1 MAEPTDASTFK
12 AWNISGRWR
21 NNRQL
26 LMHDVVLIGIMA
38 VLAGCGMIYEFLLSH
53 YAARV
58 LGATEVAIFGVFTV
72 MIASMGLGAFA
83 AGRLKCPFSGFAWLE
98 LFIGLIGVSSILF
111 IAGLIAFTYV
121 LPSIIA
127 ETYGLQGITLS
138 GGAINTLQWLAKNM
152 PYLIAFILGM
162 LIGAEIPLIARVRES
177 VYGMHLENNTG
188 TIYGADYIGAGIGA
202 LLFVLYLLTMESST
216 AAVIAASANLLAGL
230 LFYFCYRKHIR
241 FSTLLLIGHL
251 LVASVVATIAV
262 KGPTWELEL
271 EDMLYKDQVVTRMMT
286 PYQRVVITK
295 RIIDPAQAPVWYL
308 YINGHTQFSSLDEQ
322 IYHSML
328 TYPAL
333 AASNRRERIL
343 IVGGGDGLAVRDV
356 LRWNPEKVVLLE
368 LDPQII
374 QFFSEPVMQHG
385 EVINRQLLELN
396 QYALQDSRVDI
407 RLGDAFSSVDELLAQ
422 GSIFDTII
430 VDLPDP
436 NHPDLNKLYSSRF
449 YAKLHSLLSGDGAIA
464 IQSTS
469 PFHAKEAFIS
479 IKKTVEHAG
488 FKQTEQYHAN
498 VPSFGEWGWTIA
510 TKAGK
515 SAKHRIE
522 ALPVLPIDD
531 GWITKELMLG
541 AFAFNQGFYDIEPEI
556 QVNRIN
562 SNLIIEY
569 HRKGW
574 AQYNDNQ

>member
-1 MAEPTDASTFK
+1 MSEPSKTPTMSG
-12 AWNISGRWR
+12 WNLLGRWR
-21 NNRQL
+21 SNRRL
-26 LMHDVVLIGIMA
+26 LMHDIILIGIMA

-72 MIASMGLGAFA
+72 MIASMGIGAFA
-83 AGRLKCPFSGFAWLE
+83 AGRLKCAFSSFAWLE

-111 IAGLIAFTYV
+111 IAGLIAFVYL
-121 LPSIIA
+121 LPSMIA
-127 ETYGLQGITLS
+127 ETYGLHGISLS
-138 GGAINTLQWLAKNM
+138 GGVINTLQWLAKNM
-152 PYLIAFILGM
+152 PYLMAFILGV

-177 VYGMHLENNTG
+177 VYGMHLQNNTG

-202 LLFVLYLLTMESST
+202 LLFVLFLLTMESST
-216 AAVIAASANLLAGL
+216 AAVITASANILAGL
-230 LFYFCYRKHIR
+230 LFYICYRKHIR
-241 FSTLLLIGHL
+241 FSTLLLLGHMI
-251 LVASVVATIAV
+251 VASIIVTIAI
-262 KGPTWELEL
+262 KGPSWELEL
-271 EDMLYKDQVVTRMMT
+271 EDMLYKDQVVIRIET
-286 PYQRVVITK
+286 PYQRVVVTK
-295 RIIDPAQAPVWYL
+295 RIIDPAKAPVWYL

-328 TYPAL
+328 TYPAM

-343 IVGGGDGLAVRDV
+343 IVGGGDGLAARDV

-368 LDPQII
+368 LDPQVI
-374 QFFSEPVMQHG
+374 QFFSEPLVQDG
-385 EVINRQLLELN
+385 ETVNLPLLQLN
-396 QYALQDSRVDI
+396 QYALQDSRIDI
-407 RLGDAFSSVDELLAQ
+407 RFGDAFLSVDQLLAQ
-422 GSIFDTII
+422 GSMFDTII

-436 NHPDLNKLYSSRF
+436 SHPDLNKLYSSRF
-449 YAKLHSLLSGDGAIA
+449 YAKLHALLSGDGAIA

-469 PFHAKEAFIS
+469 PYHAKEAFIS

-488 FKQTEQYHAN
+488 FKQAEQYHTN

-510 TKAGK
+510 TKSGK
-515 SAKHRIE
+515 SAKQRLE
-522 ALPVLPIDD
+522 AMPNLPIDD

-562 SNLIIEY
+562 SNLMIEY

-574 AQYNDNQ
+574 AQYNDAQ

>member
-1 MAEPTDASTFK
+1 MAEPIDTPK
-12 AWNISGRWR
+12 GWNIVSRWR
-21 NNRQL
+21 SNRRL

-83 AGRLKCPFSGFAWLE
+83 AARLKCPFSSFAWLE
-98 LFIGLIGVSSILF
+98 LLIGLIGVSSILF
-111 IAGLIAFTYV
+111 IAGLIAFSYV

-127 ETYGLQGITLS
+127 ETYGLHGINLS

-152 PYLIAFILGM
+152 PYLMAFILGM
-162 LIGAEIPLIARVRES
+162 LIGAEIPLIAKVRES

-202 LLFVLYLLTMESST
+202 LIFVLFLLTLESSI

-241 FSTLLLIGHL
+241 FSALLLIGHL
-251 LVASVVATIAV
+251 IVASIVATIAI
-262 KGPTWELEL
+262 KGPSWELAL
-271 EDMLYKDQVVTRMMT
+271 EDMLYKDQVVARMVT
-286 PYQRVVITK
+286 PYQKVVITK
-295 RIIDPAQAPVWYL
+295 RIIDPAKAPVWYL

-322 IYHSML
+322 IYHAML
-328 TYPAL
+328 TYPAML
-333 AASNRRERIL
+333 ASNRRERIL
-343 IVGGGDGLAVRDV
+343 IVGGGDGLALRDV
-356 LRWNPEKVVLLE
+356 LRWNPKSVVLLE

-374 QFFSEPVMQHG
+374 QFFSEPVMQKG
-385 EVINRQLLELN
+385 EVVNRPLLELN
-396 QYALQDSRVDI
+396 EYALQDSRVEVH
-407 RLGDAFSSVDELLAQ
+407 LGDAYGSVDQLLAQ
-422 GSIFDTII
+422 GEMFDTII

-436 NHPDLNKLYSSRF
+436 SHPDLNKLYSSRF
-449 YAKLHSLLSGDGAIA
+449 YAKLHALLSGDGAIA

-469 PFHAKEAFIS
+469 PYHAKEAFIS
-479 IKKTVEHAG
+479 IKKTVKHAG
-488 FKQTEQYHAN
+488 FQRVEQYHAN

-515 SAKHRIE
+515 SAKQRIE
-522 ALPVLPIDD
+522 EYSSLPVND
-531 GWITKELMLG
+531 GWMTRELMLG

-556 QVNRIN
+556 KVNRIN
-562 SNLIIEY
+562 SNQIIEY

-574 AQYNDNQ
+574 AEYNDDQ

>member
-1 MAEPTDASTFK
+1 MAEPTDPPK
-12 AWNISGRWR
+12 GWNLVNRWR
-21 NNRQL
+21 NNRRL

-83 AGRLKCPFSGFAWLE
+83 AAHLKCPFSSFAWLE
-98 LFIGLIGVSSILF
+98 LLIGLIGVSSILF
-111 IAGLIAFTYV
+111 IAGLIAFSYV

-127 ETYGLQGITLS
+127 ETYGLHGINLS

-152 PYLIAFILGM
+152 PYLMAFILGM
-162 LIGAEIPLIARVRES
+162 LIGAEIPLIAKVRES

-202 LLFVLYLLTMESST
+202 LIFVLFLLTLESSI

-251 LVASVVATIAV
+251 IVASVVATIAI
-262 KGPTWELEL
+262 KGPSWELAL
-271 EDMLYKDQVVTRMMT
+271 EDMLYKDQVIARMIT
-286 PYQRVVITK
+286 PYQKVVITK
-295 RIIDPAQAPVWYL
+295 RIIDPAKAPVWYL

-322 IYHSML
+322 IYHAML
-328 TYPAL
+328 TYPAML
-333 AASNRRERIL
+333 ASNRRERIL
-343 IVGGGDGLAVRDV
+343 IVGGGDGLALRDV
-356 LRWNPEKVVLLE
+356 LRWNPESVVLLE

-374 QFFSEPVMQHG
+374 QFFSEPVMQEG
-385 EVINRQLLELN
+385 EVINRPLLELN
-396 QYALQDSRVDI
+396 EYALQDSRVDI
-407 RLGDAFSSVDELLAQ
+407 HLGDAYGSVDELLAQ
-422 GSIFDTII
+422 GRMFDTII

-436 NHPDLNKLYSSRF
+436 SHPDLNKLYSSRF
-449 YAKLHSLLSGDGAIA
+449 YAKLHALLSGDGAIA

-469 PFHAKEAFIS
+469 PYHAKEAFIS
-479 IKKTVEHAG
+479 IKKTVKHAG
-488 FKQTEQYHAN
+488 FQRVEQYHAN

-515 SAKHRIE
+515 SAKQRIE
-522 ALPVLPIDD
+522 EYSSLPVND
-531 GWITKELMLG
+531 GWMTRELMLG

-556 QVNRIN
+556 KVNRIN
-562 SNLIIEY
+562 SNQIIEY

-574 AQYNDNQ
+574 AQYNDDQ